1 MAVVIELPPVNAK
14 LHAHNKGGW
23 RSKAG
28 PTKAL
33 RNLAAGLTAV
43 QMMEQRIKRGE
54 WASAVVDYSFCVPDR
69 RRRDIVNMMQSQKP
83 AIDGVVS
90 AGLIPDDDWQH
101 LVIGKVTVW
110 VDKPEAGVV
119 LTFTRE
125 T

>member
-1 MAVVIELPPVNAK
+1 MAVIIELPPVNAR
-14 LHAHNKGGW
+14 LHAHNKGHW
-23 RSKAG
+23 RIKAG

-43 QMMEQRIKRGE
+43 QMMEQRIRRGE
-54 WASAVVDYSFCVPDR
+54 WTTAVVDYAFIVPDR
-69 RRRDIVNMMQSQKP
+69 RRRDVVNMMQSQKA

-101 LVIGKVTVW
+101 LTVGEIR
-110 VDKPEAGVV
+110 VRVLKPAGVI

-125 T
+125 V

>member
-23 RSKAG
+23 RTKVG

-43 QMMEQRIKRGE
+43 QMMEQRIKRGD
-54 WASAVVDYSFCVPDR
+54 WTTAVVDYSFYVPDR
-69 RRRDIVNMMQSQKP
+69 RRRDVVNMMQSQKA

-101 LVIGKVTVW
+101 LTVGTII
-110 VDKPEAGVV
+110 VRVLQPAGVI
-119 LTFTRE
+119 LTFTR